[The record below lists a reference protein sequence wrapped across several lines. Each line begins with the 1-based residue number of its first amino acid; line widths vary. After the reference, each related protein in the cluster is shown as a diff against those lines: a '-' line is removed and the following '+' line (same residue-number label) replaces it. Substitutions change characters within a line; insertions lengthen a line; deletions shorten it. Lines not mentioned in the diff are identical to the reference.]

1 MRELYRRLGV
11 LALLFI
17 AIIFYFTVRESFV
30 RLYRVDMGKEYRTAY
45 SPSRGIFG
53 AQAAAGKFVR
63 SVTPFRP
70 IAEFIDSKTE
80 NRLTVVEGGPWPEI
94 FTGILSPSDRSPIA
108 WREAGKKYGQS
119 FYYHGKEEPFSAM
132 VTELADK
139 NESFRYLKYLFPSGP
154 QFLGMAME
162 GPGTAIGNGV
172 PSAVA
177 RPFRSM
183 TAWPLL
189 LGAALYLFI
198 PRKKHPAAAIVYP
211 RWSAVILPDIMAFIM
226 AGLFLGM
233 PFVLSVHIFDR
244 ADILDFSYGSAW
256 FTLVFWLIG
265 LIFAS
270 ILYWS
275 AKYASFALQIL
286 PESLILQ
293 TMGKEQRIAFADIA
307 SAEFADYRAPR
318 WLRTIMF
325 IAGLVNW
332 RMIGQALLLSS
343 RTDWGL
349 EFRLR
354 SGGTVKFLC
363 SNIPGADKIFA
374 ALRLHKIPLSAELE
388 QMTAG
393 KDCHEPEEKS

>member
-1 MRELYRRLGV
+1 MRELYRRLGA

-17 AIIFYFTVRESFV
+17 AIVFYFTVRESFV
-30 RLYRVDMGKEYRTAY
+30 RLYRVDMGKEYQSAY
-45 SPSRGIFG
+45 SPSQGIFG
-53 AQAAAGKFVR
+53 AQGAAGKFIR
-63 SVTPFRP
+63 SVTPFTS

-80 NRLTVVEGGPWPEI
+80 NRLTVVKGAPWPDI

-108 WREAGKKYGQS
+108 WREAGKTYGKD
-119 FYYHGKEEPFSAM
+119 FYYHGKEEPFSAL
-132 VTELADK
+132 VTELVEES
-139 NESFRYLKYLFPSGP
+139 ESFRYLKYSFPSGP
-154 QFLGMAME
+154 QYLGMVME

-177 RPFRSM
+177 HPFRSL
-183 TAWPLL
+183 TALPLL

-198 PRKKHPAAAIVYP
+198 PRKKHPAGAILYP
-211 RWSAVILPDIMAFIM
+211 RWSAVILPDLIAFTMA
-226 AGLFLGM
+226 ALFLGM

-256 FTLVFWLIG
+256 FTLLFWLIG

-270 ILYWS
+270 ILCWS

-293 TMGKEQRIAFADIA
+293 TMEKEQRIAFADIV
-307 SAEFADYRAPR
+307 SAEFADYRPPR

-343 RTDWGL
+343 RTDWGV
-349 EFRLR
+349 EFRLT
-354 SGGTVKFLC
+354 SGGRVKFLC
-363 SNIPGADKIFA
+363 SNIPGAEKIFE

-388 QMTAG
+388 GITAS
-393 KDCHEPEEKS
+393 KDCHEPEQKR